1 MKQLCKSIIVFFL
14 TITTLS
20 LTALFAQTK
29 EDIFNSATPVTWLGL
44 DFSKTKVFGTAAQ
57 FGNVGEITNVQM
69 RDKYIPEW
77 NQLFINEMK
86 KYDIANAIHRMQ
98 VKFEL
103 DVTAKANQNIKDDFF
118 TNNFDDLNTLDSKKI
133 ETLVAHYDFNNQ
145 EGIGLMFFVEGM
157 NKPKTEISCWVTF
170 VNMKTK
176 KVLLTQREVGKV
188 GGIGFRNYW
197 AKGFFTILKDMK
209 SDYYNWK
216 K

>member
-1 MKQLCKSIIVFFL
+1 MKQISKSLFVFL
-14 TITTLS
+14 MILITIS
-20 LTALFAQTK
+20 SKNISAQTK
-29 EDIFNSATPVTWLGL
+29 EDIFNTATPITWLGL
-44 DFSKTKVFGTAAQ
+44 DFSKVKIFGTAAQ
-57 FGNVGEITNVQM
+57 FGNVGEITNVQL

-86 KYDIANAIHRMQ
+86 KYDVADAIHRMQ

-103 DVTAKANQNIKDDFF
+103 DVTSKANKNIKEDLF
-118 TNNFDDLNTLDSKKI
+118 TNNFDELNTLDSKKI
-133 ETLVAHYDFNNQ
+133 ETMVAHYDFNNQ

-197 AKGFFTILKDMK
+197 AKGFFSILKEMK
-209 SDYYNWK
+209 SDYYNWNK
-216 K
+216 